1 MITLGRVFHLVPVT
15 NPATAETDE
24 VPPIAHMIP
33 PGETAVAVTDLEGE
47 RLRGRMK
54 RESVDLEHVTLQRA
68 SLIPGESSLSGERD
82 VGSRLVR
89 VKVGLSA
96 DTPVGIVFLP
106 EMIVLVRVAVFQGGE
121 ALGDVVVIV
130 ERRDRRLSLGGEEE
144 GRNGL
149 FFLGDLLGEP
159 MRKVIARR
167 REQGGIRVDQGER
180 RGGHDVDSGE
190 SELERVG
197 TGEQR
202 TSQRRPFRIGFG

>member
-1 MITLGRVFHLVPVT
+1 M
-15 NPATAETDE
+15 
-24 VPPIAHMIP
+24 
-33 PGETAVAVTDLEGE
+33 AVTDLEGE
-47 RLRGRMK
+47 RLRGWMK

-68 SLIPGESSLSGERD
+68 SLVPGESSLSGERD

-106 EMIVLVRVAVFQGGE
+106 EVIVLVRVTVFQGSE
-121 ALGDVVVIV
+121 TLGDVVVFV
-130 ERRDRRLSLGGEEE
+130 ERRDQRLSLGGEEE

-149 FFLGDLLGEP
+149 FFLGNLFGEP

-167 REQGGIRVDQGER
+167 REQGGVRVDHGER
-180 RGGHDVDSGE
+180 RRGDDVDSGK
-190 SELERVG
+190 SELEGVG

-202 TSQRRPFRIGFG
+202 ASHRRPFRVGFG